1 MARVPTSEPN
11 LVVLRQSLPMRSVK
25 FRWLALLIPVAL
37 CGTSCSSPAA
47 PRAGSARPGQSGR
60 QAVTTLIPPVTA
72 QPAPTGPVCSSGT
85 ITVRALPGGQPTP
98 ACVTVGSTIVM
109 TGGNDAS
116 GGTWPGPPTIS
127 DGQVLA
133 LVSSAATGASFTAT
147 LRANRPGS
155 ASVNVAFVPGRD
167 ACHPTPCTPVPGAPL
182 ILDVT
187 VVG

>member
-1 MARVPTSEPN
+1 
-11 LVVLRQSLPMRSVK
+11 MRSSGSVRGVDGNVK
-25 FRWLALLIPVAL
+25 FRWLGLLIPVAL
-37 CGTSCSSPAA
+37 YITSCSSPAA
-47 PRAGSARPGQSGR
+47 PRAEPVRPGHSSR
-60 QAVTTLIPPVTA
+60 EAVTTLAPPVTA

-85 ITVRALPGGQPTP
+85 ITVRALPGGQATP

-109 TGGNDAS
+109 TGGSDAS

-155 ASVNVAFVPGRD
+155 TSVNVRFVPGRD
-167 ACHPTPCTPVPGAPL
+167 VCNPTPCTPVPGAPL